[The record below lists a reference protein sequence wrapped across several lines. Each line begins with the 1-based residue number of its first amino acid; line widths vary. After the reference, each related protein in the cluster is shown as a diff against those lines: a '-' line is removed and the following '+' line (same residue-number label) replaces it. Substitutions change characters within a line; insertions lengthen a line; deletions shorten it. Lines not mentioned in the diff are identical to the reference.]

1 MSDLAPGDR
10 VILKNGVYEDFEMVF
25 DAEGTADEP
34 IELTVEEKGKV
45 ILSGQSSLAIGG
57 KHLVVS
63 GLVFKD
69 GYSPSGA
76 VVNYQVNKNR
86 LANHVRVTELVI
98 EDYSKPDRFENDYWV
113 ALYGKHNR
121 LDHSYLAGKR
131 NRGVTVAVRLNSEE
145 SIENHHRIDNNYFG
159 FRPELG
165 SNGGKRYGLVLATIH

>member
-1 MSDLAPGDR
+1 MSVFKRFTLLIGSTVVLSAQPALAEDFLVDSLSAYQKAVSDLAPGDR

-69 GYSPSGA
+69 GYSPSGRRA
-76 VVNYQVNKNR
+76 Y
-86 LANHVRVTELVI
+86 
-98 EDYSKPDRFENDYWV
+98 
-113 ALYGKHNR
+113 
-121 LDHSYLAGKR
+121 
-131 NRGVTVAVRLNSEE
+131 
-145 SIENHHRIDNNYFG
+145 RIDC
-159 FRPELG
+159 
-165 SNGGKRYGLVLATIH
+165 